1 MKFKAFIRPAI
12 AISLA
17 LGLGAAA
24 AESEACGPYYIT
36 PQWADFFS
44 SDRQGYSAAYF
55 ERQENLRLWQEA
67 TSPDIPLSDIEQVVY
82 KFSSNRCSDN
92 LFNNDNDNNYDNNR
106 MLAYLNNRRD
116 NEILRFLATAKDL
129 EESRAKMNSPW
140 YYPESD
146 WDSEQGHDLMKILG
160 DCLAYQGTRLKDR
173 YALQAVRAYF
183 AMRTYDKCIAYFDEA
198 FADFPDSNLLKRM
211 AMSYVSG
218 CWSALGD
225 TTRATEYYIRSDR
238 FDPNEGRHVHEFALA
253 NPDNPALMAHI
264 QSRSSDSAFFCELV
278 PVAQTI
284 LADTKVK
291 NRGDWE
297 FVLAFAAGHY
307 HDDYTSAGRLIN
319 RALQH
324 QFSSDD
330 FRDHARAYRA
340 LTDAKTDNTS
350 RLLADLQWLEKK
362 TDAAEL
368 HADDWLQIMKT
379 IAYTWLPKI
388 WNRGD
393 YATAILLCG
402 CADNFKL
409 ARCLHSNYYD
419 SNHIYFTLDELR
431 ASETIRNYYDYS
443 ALSFGLMNSLT
454 SQQLISAKARMAA
467 NTPLY
472 TFLRKYARTDEAY
485 INELIGTIALREEN
499 YSLAASYLA
508 KVPES
513 YQRTMNIYKDEGNYL
528 GRDPFTVYPEELPM
542 GNVYLSTPLNA
553 KLNFARRMLE
563 YKRLAAAAPT
573 ADERGMARLH
583 YAIGKYN
590 AATKCWALTEYG
602 CGSYI
607 EYGHTDYDEFFES
620 IVGYGR
626 DYSDFDKAGEI
637 FRDETRQA
645 IASMASDEAKAQ
657 AEYMLLNLKTVVKH
671 YGTTAT
677 AQLIKSSCDR
687 WQQWI

>member
-17 LGLGAAA
+17 LSLGCAAHKC
-24 AESEACGPYYIT
+24 EACGPDYIT

-44 SDRQGYSAAYF
+44 SDREGYSAAYF

-82 KFSSNRCSDN
+82 KFSADRLLYNIYEDR
-92 LFNNDNDNNYDNNR
+92 NYNNR
-106 MLAYLNNRRD
+106 MLAYLNNKCD
-116 NEILRFLATAKDL
+116 DEILYFLSTAKDL

-140 YYPESD
+140 YYPAST
-146 WDSEQGHDLMKILG
+146 WDDDQGYDLMEIL
-160 DCLAYQGTRLKDR
+160 DRCLAYDGTRLKDR

-183 AMRTYDKCIAYFDEA
+183 AMRSYDKCIEYFDEA

-225 TTRATEYYIRSDR
+225 SVRASEFYIRSGR
-238 FDPNEGRHVHEFALA
+238 FDPYDEKHLHEFALA

-264 QSRSSDSAFFCELV
+264 QSQSSDSAFFCGLV
-278 PVAQTI
+278 PVAQKI

-297 FVLAFAAGHY
+297 FVVAFAAGNY
-307 HDDYTSAGRLIN
+307 HDDYTTAARLVN

-330 FRDHARAYRA
+330 FREHARAYRA
-340 LTDAKTDNTS
+340 LTDAKTDNAS
-350 RLLADLQWLEKK
+350 RLLADLKWLETK
-362 TDAAEL
+362 TDASEL
-368 HADDWLQIMKT
+368 HANDWLQIMST
-379 IAYTWLPKI
+379 IAYTWLPKM

-402 CADNFKL
+402 CADNFKR
-409 ARCLHSNYYD
+409 ARCLHRDYHNDNYY
-419 SNHIYFTLDELR
+419 ITFTLDELR
-431 ASETIRNYYDYS
+431 ASETIKNHYDYS

-454 SQQLISAKARMAA
+454 SQQLIAAKARMAA
-467 NTPLY
+467 NSPLY
-472 TFLRKYARTDEAY
+472 TFLKKYARTDDAY
-485 INELIGTIALREEN
+485 IDELIGTIALREEN
-499 YSLAASYLA
+499 YSLAATYLA
-508 KVPES
+508 RVPES
-513 YQRTMNIYKDEGNYL
+513 YQRTMNIYKNKGNYL
-528 GRDPFTVYPEELPM
+528 SRDPFTVYPEELPV

-563 YKRLAAAAPT
+563 YKRLATTAPT

-590 AATKCWALTEYG
+590 AATKCWALTNYG
-602 CGSYI
+602 YGSYLYA

-620 IVGYGR
+620 VIDYGR
-626 DYSDFDKAGEI
+626 GYSSYYKAGEV

-645 IASMASDEAKAQ
+645 IASMATDEAKAQ
-657 AEYMLLNLKTVVKH
+657 AEYMLFNLKTVVKH
-671 YGTTAT
+671 YGSTAT
-677 AQLIKSSCDR
+677 AQHIKSSCDR
-687 WQQWI
+687 WQQWL

>member
-1 MKFKAFIRPAI
+1 MKFKAFFRPAI

-17 LGLGAAA
+17 LGLGGAAHKC
-24 AESEACGPYYIT
+24 EACGPSYMT

-44 SDRQGYSAAYF
+44 SDHEGYSAAYF

-82 KFSSNRCSDN
+82 KFSADK
-92 LFNNDNDNNYDNNR
+92 LFYNNYYDNNYGNR
-106 MLAYLNNRRD
+106 MLAYIHNRSD
-116 NEILRFLATAKDL
+116 NEILYFLTAAKDL

-140 YYPESD
+140 YYPASD
-146 WDSEQGHDLMKILG
+146 WGGDQGYDLMEIL
-160 DCLAYQGTRLKDR
+160 DRCLEYRGTRLKDR

-183 AMRTYDKCIAYFDEA
+183 AMRSYDKCIEYFDEA
-198 FADFPDSNLLKRM
+198 FADFPDTNLLKRM

-218 CWSALGD
+218 CWNALGD
-225 TTRATEYYIRSDR
+225 SIRASEFYIRSGR
-238 FDPNEGRHVHEFALA
+238 FDPYDKKHLLEFALA

-264 QSRSSDSAFFCELV
+264 QSLSSDSASFCRLV
-278 PVAQTI
+278 PVAQKI
-284 LADTKVK
+284 LADTKTK

-297 FVLAFAAGHY
+297 FVLAFAAGKH
-307 HDDYTSAGRLIN
+307 HDDYTTAARLVN

-330 FRDHARAYRA
+330 FREHARAFRA

-350 RLLADLQWLEKK
+350 RLLADLKWLEGK
-362 TDAAEL
+362 TAPTEPCAS
-368 HADDWLQIMKT
+368 DWLEITKT
-379 IAYTWLPKI
+379 IAYTWLPKM

-402 CADNFKL
+402 CADNFRR
-409 ARCLHSNYYD
+409 ARSLHRDYSEYSSYKF
-419 SNHIYFTLDELR
+419 FTLDELR
-431 ASETIRNYYDYS
+431 ASDTVENYYDYS

-454 SQQLISAKARMAA
+454 SQQLIAAKARMTA
-467 NTPLY
+467 NSPLY
-472 TFLRKYARTDEAY
+472 TFLKKYARTDDAY
-485 INELIGTIALREEN
+485 IDELIGTIALREEN
-499 YSLAASYLA
+499 YSLAAAYLA
-508 KVPES
+508 RVPES
-513 YQRTMNIYKDEGNYL
+513 YQRTMNIYKDAGNFL
-528 GRDPFTVYPEELPM
+528 SRDPFTVYPEDQPV

-563 YKRLAAAAPT
+563 YRRLATAAPT
-573 ADERGMARLH
+573 ADERGTARLH

-590 AATKCWALTEYG
+590 AATKCWALTKYG
-602 CGSYI
+602 YGSYLYA

-620 IVGYGR
+620 IIDYGR
-626 DYSDFDKAGEI
+626 GFASYSKAGEV

-645 IASMASDEAKAQ
+645 IASMATDEAKAQ
-657 AEYMLLNLKTVVKH
+657 AEYMLFNLKTVVKH
-671 YGTTAT
+671 YGSTAT
-677 AQLIKSSCDR
+677 AQHIKSSCDR